1 MSDKKYSVNPAT
13 EERISTW
20 DVFSDAQID
29 ESLNRADSA
38 FDSWSQL
45 ASTERGKYL
54 KSLSE
59 LLRRDKHEL
68 ALIATREMGKSI
80 KAAEAEV
87 AKCADLCEYYAEE
100 GPALLVEQPR
110 RLETGEGVVR
120 YDPLG
125 VILSVAPWNFPFW
138 QVFRAAVPSFIL
150 GNTVVLKHASN
161 VLGCADAIDRLFK
174 EAGWPDGV
182 FQSIFVE
189 NEDVEKIIK
198 DKRIAGVCLTGS
210 ERAGAS
216 VAKFAGEALKPCV
229 LELGGSDPFIVLKDA
244 DIEAAAKAAA
254 QSRFMNS
261 GQVCISAKRIIIE
274 HNIYDDF
281 VEAFVTATQALKM
294 GNPEDPDTVIGPMA
308 REDLRD
314 ELDKQVEK
322 SIAKGAIAR
331 TRGGPTGKIGWFYAP
346 TILENIPADA
356 PAARE
361 ETFGPVAAL
370 FRVSTPE
377 DAIRLANDTT
387 YGLSSAIW
395 TRNIK
400 QAQSLAARI
409 QAGNVFINGASTSI
423 AQMPFGGIKRSGFG
437 RELGHHGLYAFANVK
452 SVVTAGSAN

>member
-1 MSDKKYSVNPAT
+1 MRRRSPKSCQNT
-13 EERISTW
+13 E
-20 DVFSDAQID
+20 
-29 ESLNRADSA
+29 L
-38 FDSWSQL
+38 
-45 ASTERGKYL
+45 
-54 KSLSE
+54 
-59 LLRRDKHEL
+59 
-68 ALIATREMGKSI
+68 
-80 KAAEAEV
+80 
-87 AKCADLCEYYAEE
+87 
-100 GPALLVEQPR
+100 
-110 RLETGEGVVR
+110 
-120 YDPLG
+120 
-125 VILSVAPWNFPFW
+125 
-138 QVFRAAVPSFIL
+138 
-150 GNTVVLKHASN
+150 
-161 VLGCADAIDRLFK
+161 
-174 EAGWPDGV
+174 
-182 FQSIFVE
+182 
-189 NEDVEKIIK
+189 
-198 DKRIAGVCLTGS
+198 
-210 ERAGAS
+210 
-216 VAKFAGEALKPCV
+216 
-229 LELGGSDPFIVLKDA
+229 
-244 DIEAAAKAAA
+244 
-254 QSRFMNS
+254 
-261 GQVCISAKRIIIE
+261 ISAKRIIIE

-331 TRGGPTGKIGWFYAP
+331 IRGGPTGKIGWFYAP